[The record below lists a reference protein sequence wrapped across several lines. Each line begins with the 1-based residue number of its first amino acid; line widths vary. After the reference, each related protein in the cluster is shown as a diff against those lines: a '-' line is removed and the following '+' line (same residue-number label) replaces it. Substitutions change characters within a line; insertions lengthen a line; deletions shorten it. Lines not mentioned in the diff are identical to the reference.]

1 MKYVKSFPLFEG
13 NMEDAK
19 YAESVYL
26 HSTEGR
32 DLHAINYHYG
42 GYRLPRTGNFFITER
57 YSEYRIEKNISGKWT
72 ATTTTKAKIDI
83 GEFNTVEDC
92 FRRIWAWLIIKSGIP
107 SGARIKEYTDWL
119 MNPSCPVWGK
129 NLPIQKIEEEY
140 IKVLQS
146 NSPGLV
152 SDITKV
158 FSSPA
163 WAARFDLI
171 GLDYRSHQYSG
182 GYFNFS
188 ISTYSIRGG
197 GNPNAPFLKLW
208 QTFEPDLLA
217 RYGTTDVD
225 IQIPGF
231 SVQLSLRKEFKTRND
246 QGTLRI
252 KIGDSSV
259 EAIENKVI
267 ARYAKELAKT
277 PIQGYDPGEHPLL
290 RFLIGVLTD
299 NVDGDIFK
307 TVCQI
312 FADLVEKDPKLIAN
326 IPQVYAKEVAKMTGF
341 GDDEIDAIKMS
352 SEFGLI

>member
-57 YSEYRIEKNISGKWT
+57 YSEYRIEKNTSGKWT

-83 GEFNTVEDC
+83 GEFNTVEEC

-129 NLPIQKIEEEY
+129 NLPLQKIEEEY
-140 IKVLQS
+140 IKELQS
-146 NSPGLV
+146 TSPGLV
-152 SDITKV
+152 DDIKKL
-158 FSSPA
+158 FASRFWKS
-163 WAARFDLI
+163 RFDLI
-171 GLDYRSHQYSG
+171 GLDFESHQYSG
-182 GYFNFS
+182 GHFTFS
-188 ISTYSIRGG
+188 IYSYYMRATDS
-197 GNPNAPFLKLW
+197 NAPFIKLW
-208 QTFEPDLLA
+208 QTFEPGLFTDA
-217 RYGTTDVD
+217 RKHSD
-225 IQIPGF
+225 ITIPGF
-231 SVQLSLRKEFKTRND
+231 SVQLSLRKEFKTKND

-252 KIGDSSV
+252 KIGDTSV
-259 EAIENKVI
+259 ETIERKI
-267 ARYAKELAKT
+267 ITRYVKELAKT

-312 FADLVEKDPKLIAN
+312 FADMVEKDPKQIVN
-326 IPQVYAKEVAKMTGF
+326 IPPTYAKEVSRMTGF